1 MYHKKEDLRALRS
14 KECIYEALVR
24 LLSRKKY
31 TQITITELI
40 ETAGVGRSTFYRN
53 YDTLD
58 DIIDD
63 RLQKEFQLFY
73 KYIFESSS
81 SELELSTKLFIPVF
95 SFWQDDST
103 ILKVLLKANRANLLN
118 KVFTSY
124 IDTILKEY
132 KVLEL
137 SERELEYST
146 VILSGVIQS
155 VLIKWISTGK
165 KESPEKLTKIITETV
180 FQNKTLLR

>member
-1 MYHKKEDLRALRS
+1 MYRKNEDLRARRS

-24 LLSRKKY
+24 LLSKKKY
-31 TQITITELI
+31 NQITITELI

-58 DIIDD
+58 DILEE
-63 RLQKEFQLFY
+63 RLQKEFEKFY
-73 KYIFESSS
+73 TYIFEADTS
-81 SELELSTKLFIPVF
+81 LELSTKLFIPVF
-95 SFWQDDST
+95 SYWEDDST
-103 ILKVLLKANRANLLN
+103 ILTVLLKANRGNLLN
-118 KVFTSY
+118 KMFTTY
-124 IDTILKEY
+124 IDIILKEY

-137 SERELEYST
+137 SEQELEYST

-155 VLIKWISTGK
+155 VLFKWISNGK
-165 KESPEKLTKIITETV
+165 KETPKQLTKIITETA